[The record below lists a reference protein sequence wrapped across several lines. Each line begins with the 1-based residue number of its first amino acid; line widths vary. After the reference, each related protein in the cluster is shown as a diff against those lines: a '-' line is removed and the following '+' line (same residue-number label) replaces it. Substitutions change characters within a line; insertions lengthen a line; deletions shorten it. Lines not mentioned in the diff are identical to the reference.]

1 MQQDAAEFTTLYLAA
16 VCGMTSGVAE
26 GRQVQQSH
34 AVCDV
39 HRMLLLQV
47 PSRHESWLLQ
57 EILDEWHL
65 QHGPL
70 QALTAPVQHLC
81 LRLDTCNARGVK
93 STQSIVIGE
102 KLLLPCFASATD
114 ASSQNAALDAR
125 SLTPPDQHVLWHEY
139 TVRAVVQHH
148 GPSYRAGHYTAILIQ
163 DFPKALRLD
172 DACTPQSISDIRQ
185 VTHDHYLV
193 WVSLDSTEATSG
205 CANQT
210 AESTE
215 NTGMEDVIT
224 VRSPSPSPQA
234 MSSTSVT
241 ECLGPASPPI
251 MPSRAWPPCIESPPL
266 PDTSVK
272 ANDKVLTSL
281 PELCT
286 RGVPRT
292 FAEALLKKSTESET
306 GVDSTEALID
316 ESTSAVIGSLF
327 G

>member
-1 MQQDAAEFTTLYLAA
+1 M
-16 VCGMTSGVAE
+16 GSM
-26 GRQVQQSH
+26 
-34 AVCDV
+34 
-39 HRMLLLQV
+39 
-47 PSRHESWLLQ
+47 
-57 EILDEWHL
+57 
-65 QHGPL
+65 
-70 QALTAPVQHLC
+70 
-81 LRLDTCNARGVK
+81 
-93 STQSIVIGE
+93 
-102 KLLLPCFASATD
+102 
-114 ASSQNAALDAR
+114 
-125 SLTPPDQHVLWHEY
+125 
-139 TVRAVVQHH
+139 
-148 GPSYRAGHYTAILIQ
+148 
-163 DFPKALRLD
+163 
-172 DACTPQSISDIRQ
+172 
-185 VTHDHYLV
+185 
-193 WVSLDSTEATSG
+193 SLDSTEATSG
-205 CANQT
+205 CAKQT

-215 NTGMEDVIT
+215 NTGMEDVIA
-224 VRSPSPSPQA
+224 VRSRSPSPQA
-234 MSSTSVT
+234 MLSTSVT